1 MSCQTVERPEES
13 EILVGKRLRG
23 QKFLIFLK
31 NIHYATQILNKLIC
45 IQAIVTL
52 SQRPLIIVTH
62 LVLYN
67 YG

>member
-1 MSCQTVERPEES
+1 MWQRPEES
-13 EILVGKRLRG
+13 EILVVKRLIG
-23 QKFLIFLK
+23 QKFLRLLK

-45 IQAIVTL
+45 MQGIVTTL

-67 YG
+67 DG